1 MSNEEILNYLKNIDI
16 RLQKIE
22 NDIDIIKKSCT
33 HMDNH
38 INFVDNVYDNVKKPL
53 FSVLNTITG
62 CSTNKLEIEDY
73 KK

>member
-1 MSNEEILNYLKNIDI
+1 
-16 RLQKIE
+16 
-22 NDIDIIKKSCT
+22 
-33 HMDNH
+33 MDNH

-62 CSTNKLEIEDY
+62 YSTNKLEIEDY

>member
-22 NDIDIIKKSCT
+22 SDIELIKKSCN

-62 CSTNKLEIEDY
+62 YSNKLEIENY

>member
-62 CSTNKLEIEDY
+62 YSTNKLEIEDY